1 MAPAMLFYDTSSPPK
16 NKKTS
21 KEILGLN
28 LRKIKPRRLAV
39 LDWRW
44 SRLTRRWFVLIP
56 LFLYLVIGPVPFL
69 ALRDSITALVQEQKI
84 VNSYSTSCAG
94 EWQNSQGAQGL
105 PELDE
110 GAAFDLFSEVNSAV
124 YTGGP
129 VNLICGGFQEEKS
142 QTAAA
147 KKSLG
152 IFWGKKII
160 AASPASSGAAA
171 TNATNATEAI
181 NATEPSPAAESALS
195 PESQPEAIQ
204 PEESSASASAALNAT
219 SESSGSSHII
229 ILNPE
234 PASAPAA
241 SDAAPEEPTDN
252 PAASSPA
259 VASPQNEKQI
269 ESAQILLSFAMGD
282 KTSDFTPVSAAPA
295 GKKTAPKSIF
305 SKIGKLF
312 AGRIV
317 YAEEGSSTAAINA
330 TNTTEATNATTA
342 TEAPTEIESPVETPA
357 AEPETSA
364 STTETLAPAQEN
376 SSSTDSQ
383 PVTETFLQNL
393 DTRVI
398 VWYSLDGQEWW
409 KLTDLNSFPTSNAIN
424 GGYLAFDAPFLKTAD
439 DIKSLQIKLE
449 GAWSGDQQITAYLDS
464 VWVRAAYSGEGVNTD
479 DFSLLSKKDF
489 KMGENAEVRVRYKK
503 QGYVLSLFGEALGIQ
518 DYWKDLKTT
527 FRVVDPEGNE
537 VGVSSI
543 GGDVREDDQYSFS
556 VKLLRQGE
564 MALQFSG
571 AASFKPGK
579 YRIFMTVE
587 DDSGSQP
594 FTQEFEQD
602 FTLGVLAVNVSKSIY
617 LPGEQAYLQMAA
629 LNDRGR
635 TLCNAYL
642 NLEVT
647 APDGKIDLF
656 STDFANP
663 QAAAPEEPVAENS
676 SPEDLLVL
684 FGVANVAAEAALA
697 TDSAPAEP
705 AQPAEASSTES
716 APQIGF
722 APEESA
728 PQTEQV
734 PVAETPAETPAAT
747 PAETPAET
755 SPEIPAEAPTPA
767 ATETGKIEMSGAC
780 TGDSYA
786 EKPDYFAYYQTSA
799 AGAYQMKFSNM
810 DTGAEIT
817 DSFEV
822 RDYVPFD
829 VERIGP
835 TRIFPPSTYKVTL
848 KVKANED
855 FSGDITERVPG
866 DFVIKE
872 ISPDLSSAVEHR
884 EQFSVLVDP
893 RTREIGWQANLKQND
908 SVELSYKFRA
918 PNVSPYLYLLGPLR
932 FESRSFFAGIM
943 EKAKDFIGDILQ
955 KPVDAI
961 RGLANTENSSLYSDF
976 VQNRGKPNTENSS
989 LYSDSGG
996 NPENQQ
1002 EIQFTEVFKEA
1013 RQWSIAADAT
1023 LTLYPNATGTYRVW
1037 PTIVAT
1043 TTAWGATS
1051 DLSDTTYIQSAS
1063 SSTATETEAMQDFSG
1078 LAGSSINS
1086 VTINTRCCAANGGGA
1101 GEKGAV
1107 ILYTNGAGYQYDDQT
1122 ISRCDTWE
1130 TNTSGALTANP
1141 QSGNPWTI
1149 AEVDAMETGKKPTSV
1164 GAAEAI
1170 RCSEFEAVVDYT
1182 IPPEGPPS
1190 VWDYSVD
1197 TPDPVA
1203 QGATLTFSVGWQDTE
1218 AGISWTSA
1226 TTNAQWPARDG
1237 HTSLVF
1243 NNQMWVIGGLT
1254 TDSTNDVWYSGNGT
1268 TWTQATTNAQW
1279 AGRYQHTS
1287 LVFNNQMWAL
1297 GGYTTTSTNDVWYSS
1312 GGELAYGHF
1321 C

>member
-1 MAPAMLFYDTSSPPK
+1 MVGRPADY
-16 NKKTS
+16 
-21 KEILGLN
+21 GLSGQ
-28 LRKIKPRRLAV
+28 RL
-39 LDWRW
+39 
-44 SRLTRRWFVLIP
+44 
-56 LFLYLVIGPVPFL
+56 
-69 ALRDSITALVQEQKI
+69 
-84 VNSYSTSCAG
+84 
-94 EWQNSQGAQGL
+94 
-105 PELDE
+105 
-110 GAAFDLFSEVNSAV
+110 
-124 YTGGP
+124 
-129 VNLICGGFQEEKS
+129 
-142 QTAAA
+142 
-147 KKSLG
+147 
-152 IFWGKKII
+152 
-160 AASPASSGAAA
+160 
-171 TNATNATEAI
+171 
-181 NATEPSPAAESALS
+181 
-195 PESQPEAIQ
+195 
-204 PEESSASASAALNAT
+204 
-219 SESSGSSHII
+219 
-229 ILNPE
+229 
-234 PASAPAA
+234 
-241 SDAAPEEPTDN
+241 
-252 PAASSPA
+252 
-259 VASPQNEKQI
+259 
-269 ESAQILLSFAMGD
+269 
-282 KTSDFTPVSAAPA
+282 
-295 GKKTAPKSIF
+295 
-305 SKIGKLF
+305 
-312 AGRIV
+312 
-317 YAEEGSSTAAINA
+317 
-330 TNTTEATNATTA
+330 
-342 TEAPTEIESPVETPA
+342 
-357 AEPETSA
+357 
-364 STTETLAPAQEN
+364 
-376 SSSTDSQ
+376 
-383 PVTETFLQNL
+383 
-393 DTRVI
+393 
-398 VWYSLDGQEWW
+398 
-409 KLTDLNSFPTSNAIN
+409 
-424 GGYLAFDAPFLKTAD
+424 
-439 DIKSLQIKLE
+439 
-449 GAWSGDQQITAYLDS
+449 
-464 VWVRAAYSGEGVNTD
+464 GEG
-479 DFSLLSKKDF
+479 
-489 KMGENAEVRVRYKK
+489 
-503 QGYVLSLFGEALGIQ
+503 GIQ

-676 SPEDLLVL
+676 SPEDWRVLL
-684 FGVANVAAEAALA
+684 GVADAAAST
-697 TDSAPAEP
+697 TDTTAPAETASSSAATFEISLANLKP
-705 AQPAEASSTES
+705 GTEASSTES

-734 PVAETPAETPAAT
+734 PVAETI
-747 PAETPAET
+747 ETPAET
-755 SPEIPAEAPTPA
+755 SPEIPAETPAPAATA

-799 AGAYQMKFSNM
+799 AGGYQMKFSNM
-810 DTGAEIT
+810 DTGPEIT
-817 DSFEV
+817 DSFQV

-1002 EIQFTEVFKEA
+1002 EIQFTEVFREA

-1190 VWDYSVD
+1190 VWDYSAD
-1197 TPDPVA
+1197 TPDPLA
-1203 QGATLTFSVGWQDTE
+1203 QGAALTFSVGWQDTE
-1218 AGISWTSA
+1218 AGGSWTQA
-1226 TTNAQWPARDG
+1226 TANAQWGARYD

-1243 NNQMWVIGGLT
+1243 
-1254 TDSTNDVWYSGNGT
+1254 
-1268 TWTQATTNAQW
+1268 AT
-1279 AGRYQHTS
+1279 
-1287 LVFNNQMWAL
+1287 
-1297 GGYTTTSTNDVWYSS
+1297 
-1312 GGELAYGHF
+1312 
-1321 C
+1321 